1 MIRSMTGYGKG
12 VVDENGTHL
21 TVEIWSVNH
30 RYLDVT
36 ARLPRALAGLES
48 RARNQV
54 QDALTRGK
62 VTMNVAWDP
71 SASDVA
77 NRIQLDGDRVVRYLA
92 LAEELRTT
100 HGAGGEL
107 DVKTL
112 LALPDV
118 IRDTEP
124 DRDLDVWW
132 GHISTG
138 IARAIASLLALKES
152 EGRALERDML
162 ARIDMLDELTGEV
175 EKRAPARIPELRDR
189 LRQRIAEILAG
200 GTKGGEV
207 DDYRLE
213 QEIAHQADRL
223 DVTEECVRLRSHLE
237 HFRAFADEEA
247 SAGRKLNFLLQEM
260 NREATTIGSK
270 ANDAELSVLSV
281 RMKEEIERIREQVQN
296 VE

>member
-1 MIRSMTGYGKG
+1 
-12 VVDENGTHL
+12 V
-21 TVEIWSVNH
+21 TV
-30 RYLDVT
+30 
-36 ARLPRALAGLES
+36 RLPRPLAGLES

-54 QDALTRGK
+54 QEALARGK

-71 SASDVA
+71 SSVDVA
-77 NRIQLDGDRVVRYLA
+77 SRVVLDADRVARYLE
-92 LAEELRTT
+92 LAEQLRAT
-100 HGAGGEL
+100 HGATGTL

-112 LALPDV
+112 LTLPDT
-118 IRDTEP
+118 IRDVEP
-124 DRDLDVWW
+124 DRDLDAWW

-138 IARAIASLLALKES
+138 ITRAVESLMELKDS
-152 EGRALERDML
+152 EGKALERDIL

-189 LRQRIAEILAG
+189 LRQRIADILSS
-200 GTKGGEV
+200 GTKGEV

-223 DVTEECVRLRSHLE
+223 DVTEECVRLRAHLD
-237 HFRAFADEEA
+237 HFRGFVGEES

-270 ANDAELSVLSV
+270 ANDAELSAFSV